1 MENKWKKKYQLIIWT
16 ITLVIVV
23 CALIYHFGEVLNL
36 GCNDDPVDMQEFDF
50 TGEDVKRIVVELD
63 AANVEVTCGD
73 KLSVSHNIPE
83 KYAPEIK
90 NNGDTLTVSQKSITA
105 NINPIAK
112 NYKVEVVVPK
122 NTVLTALHAE
132 VDAGNVEVTA
142 LNGDAIR
149 IEIDKGNINISDS
162 EFDSSILSADMG
174 NIQIESS
181 NLGQMNYEVDMGNV
195 SLQNSDVSSGEIIT
209 DIGNITIDGNIDYL
223 YASSE
228 IGSIEITTPNPE
240 KAHLKLECE
249 IGSASVNGEVWK

>member
-23 CALIYHFGEVLNL
+23 CALIYHFGGVLNL
-36 GCNDDPVDMQEFDF
+36 GSNDDPVDMQEFDF

-63 AANVEVTCGD
+63 VANVEVTCGD

-90 NNGDTLTVSQKSITA
+90 SDGDTLTVSQKNIKA

-112 NYKVEVVVPK
+112 NYKVKIIVPGD
-122 NTVLTALHAE
+122 NSLTALRAE
-132 VDAGNVEVTA
+132 VDAGNVEVSA
-142 LNGDAIR
+142 LNGDAIKA
-149 IEIDKGNINISDS
+149 EVDKGNIIISDS
-162 EFDSSILSADMG
+162 EFNSSILSADMG

-181 NLGQMNYEVDMGNV
+181 NLGDMDYTVDMGNV
-195 SLQNSDVSSGEIIT
+195 SLQNSDVSSGEITT

-249 IGSASVNGEVWK
+249 VGSASVNGEAWK

>member
-23 CALIYHFGEVLNL
+23 CALIYRFGGVLNL
-36 GCNDDPVDMQEFDF
+36 GSNDEPVNMQEFDF

-63 AANVEVTCGD
+63 VANVEVTCGD

-90 NNGDTLTVSQKSITA
+90 NNGGTLTVSQKSIAA

-132 VDAGNVEVTA
+132 VDAGNVEIST
-142 LNGDAIR
+142 LNGDAIKADV
-149 IEIDKGNINISDS
+149 DKGNINISDS

-181 NLGQMNYEVDMGNV
+181 NLGDAEYTVDMGNV
-195 SLQNSDVSSGEIIT
+195 SLQNSDISSGEIIT
-209 DIGNITIDGNIDYL
+209 DIGNITIDGDIDYL

-240 KAHLKLECE
+240 KEHLKLECM
-249 IGSASVNGEVWK
+249 IGSASVNGVAWE

>member
-1 MENKWKKKYQLIIWT
+1 MENKWKNKYKLIIWT

-23 CALIYHFGEVLNL
+23 CALIYRFGGVLNL
-36 GCNDDPVDMQEFDF
+36 GSNDDSVNMQEFDF

-63 AANVEVTCGD
+63 AANVEVSCGD

-90 NNGDTLTVSQKSITA
+90 NNGGTLTVSQKSITA
-105 NINPIAK
+105 NINSIAK
-112 NYKVEVVVPK
+112 NYKVEIVVP
-122 NTVLTALHAE
+122 NDTFLDSLSIEA
-132 VDAGNVEVTA
+132 DAGNAEVSL

-195 SLQNSDVSSGEIIT
+195 SIKDSDISTGEIVT

-240 KAHLKLECE
+240 KEHLKLECE
-249 IGSASVNGEVWK
+249 IGSASVNGEAWK

>member
-249 IGSASVNGEVWK
+249 IGSASVNGEAWK